1 MKVLMRGVHLS
12 LSDGLKAY
20 VQEHLVDHI
29 EKLCDDQEASE
40 IDISLVDING
50 PKGGIDKEC
59 RATVRLPGLS
69 AIHVTETSETVYQA
83 IDSTRDR
90 LEKAVKRTLARR
102 RDASNHGG
110 LPDDLNANV
119 PTY

>member
-1 MKVLMRGVHLS
+1 MKVLLRGVHLE
-12 LSDGLKAY
+12 LSDNLKSY
-20 VQEHLVDHI
+20 VAEHLVAHI
-29 EKLCDDQEASE
+29 EKLADDEAAE
-40 IDISLVDING
+40 IDISLMDNNG

-90 LEKAVKRTLARR
+90 LEKAVKRTLERR

>member
-12 LSDGLKAY
+12 LTDGLKAY
-20 VQEHLVDHI
+20 VEEHLVGHI

-59 RATVRLPGLS
+59 RVTVRLPGLS
-69 AIHVTETSETVYQA
+69 AIHVTETAETLHQA
-83 IDSTRDR
+83 IDASRDR
-90 LEKAVKRTLARR
+90 MENALKRTLERR
-102 RDASNHGG
+102 RDMSNQG
-110 LPDDLNANV
+110 LPQDVASDAS
-119 PTY
+119 TY